1 MDKKQLLNSK
11 TFCMAPWTH
20 MHFMPNKDVNPCCL
34 SPIDQ
39 TIGNMDQ
46 QTIQEVWNSPEMR
59 ELRQKMLEGKDCSNF
74 CQRCYEKE
82 EEGFSSLRTHMNDSY
97 ADKHWNV
104 VDSTQED
111 GTVEELNLVHWDFRF
126 SNICNQKCRT
136 FGIEFSTQW
145 HDDYIKM
152 WELSADN
159 APPKVKKIW
168 KTVDAFEQDFE
179 TLFDKVEYIH
189 FAGGEPLIT
198 DEHYRVLERL
208 IRAGKTDVRIRY
220 STNFNT
226 LKYKKYDL
234 VDMWSHFKQIELM
247 ASIDDIGERYNYMRK
262 GGDWDTVV
270 ANFQRL
276 KDAGLFEK
284 GNIKFGL
291 HPTISFWNVYYLPE
305 FHREVVR
312 LGMCNPN
319 NPHHFNWDFHINN
332 LIHPEYYNM
341 QMLPAHLKDKTAEKL
356 NKYLEELES
365 LYPDLDTSTFKNIIS
380 YMYADDKTD
389 QLNKM
394 RRMTRKLDM
403 IRSES
408 TANVFPFIQELFE

>member
-1 MDKKQLLNSK
+1 
-11 TFCMAPWTH
+11 MAPWTH

-39 TIGNMDQ
+39 TIGNMEN
-46 QTIQEVWNSPEMR
+46 QTIHEVWNSPEMQ
-59 ELRQKMLEGKDCSNF
+59 ELRKNMLEGKSCDNF
-74 CQRCYEKE
+74 CHRCYDKE
-82 EEGFSSLRTHMNDSY
+82 ENGFTSLRTHMNERY
-97 ADKHWNV
+97 AEKHWDIV
-104 VDSTQED
+104 ESTQQD
-111 GTVEELNLVHWDFRF
+111 GTVEELNLIHWDFRF

-136 FGIEFSTQW
+136 CGIEFSTQW

-152 WELSADN
+152 WELTSEN

-208 IRAGKTDVRIRY
+208 IAAGKTDVRIRY

-234 VDMWSHFKQIELM
+234 VDMWSHFNQIELM
-247 ASIDDIGERYNYMRK
+247 ASIDDIEDRYNYMRK
-262 GGDWDTVV
+262 GGDWNTVV
-270 ANFQRL
+270 DNFNRL

-284 GNIKFGL
+284 GNIEFGL

-305 FHREVVR
+305 FHKKAIE
-312 LGMCNPN
+312 LGMCKPERKN
-319 NPHHFNWDFHINN
+319 HFNWDFHINT
-332 LIHPEYYNM
+332 LIHPEYYNV
-341 QMLPAHLKDKTAEKL
+341 QMLPAHLKEQVTEKL
-356 NKYLEELES
+356 NTYANELEQT
-365 LYPDLDTSTFKNIIS
+365 YPNLNTGPFRSIVS
-380 YMYADDKTD
+380 YMNSEDKTD
-389 QLNKM
+389 QLKKM
-394 RRMTRKLDM
+394 KRMTRKLDM
-403 IRSES
+403 IRSER
-408 TANVFPFIQELFE
+408 TASIFPFIAELFE